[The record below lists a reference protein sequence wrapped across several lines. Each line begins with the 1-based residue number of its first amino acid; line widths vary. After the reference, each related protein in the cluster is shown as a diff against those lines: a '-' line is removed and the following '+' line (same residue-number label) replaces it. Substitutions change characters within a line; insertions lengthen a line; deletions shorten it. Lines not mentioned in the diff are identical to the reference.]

1 MSVLGPKTARLFL
14 NFYKSPKKRGG
25 KTRHFSKKVPMQLIG
40 FFSLEVMN
48 FAIAHLMGFFQVS
61 SRARPQKEA
70 FSADLMTS
78 RGPFFVKLII
88 EPS

>member
-40 FFSLEVMN
+40 FFNLEVMN
-48 FAIAHLMGFFQVS
+48 FAIALLMGFFQVS
-61 SRARPQKEA
+61 STARPQKEA
-70 FSADLMTS
+70 FSANYDDQQ
-78 RGPFFVKLII
+78 RAFYR
-88 EPS
+88 